1 MKVLKTFLATTMM
14 VALNMA
20 FVPLGAMATAAP
32 RPAVW
37 AKYCQAISGAYT
49 DSEALTYGAAL
60 SQVRRFAAAQSRDVT
75 YLVAASKA
83 APTPGVRET
92 TREWASAVQ
101 VSVRQ
106 KNRIIE
112 ILTGPDPTSA
122 MHVRALRAAFKTL
135 GADQRKLIKASFA
148 LPENDAAI
156 CSTYSTY
163 TDQANQISVA
173 AFMQAE
179 HSTHGATLNANHYV
193 AGIVKQYGIVAS
205 HVGASWT
212 FSFNG
217 SAGARYDVCAT
228 IAPGVPLRAT
238 VVDGACT

>member
-135 GADQRKLIKASFA
+135 GADQRKLTRERRGHLFDVLHVHRPSESDQRCRVHASGTF
-148 LPENDAAI
+148 DARRHLERESL
-156 CSTYSTY
+156 CRG
-163 TDQANQISVA
+163 DRQAVRHRRQPRRRELDLFVQW
-173 AFMQAE
+173 F
-179 HSTHGATLNANHYV
+179 
-193 AGIVKQYGIVAS
+193 
-205 HVGASWT
+205 SWCQ
-212 FSFNG
+212 
-217 SAGARYDVCAT
+217 V
-228 IAPGVPLRAT
+228 
-238 VVDGACT
+238 